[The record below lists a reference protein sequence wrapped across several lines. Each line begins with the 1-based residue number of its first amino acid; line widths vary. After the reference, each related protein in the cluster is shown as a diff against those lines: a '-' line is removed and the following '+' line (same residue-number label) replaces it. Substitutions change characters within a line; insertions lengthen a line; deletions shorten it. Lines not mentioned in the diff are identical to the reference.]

1 MGRYRPPPPPKAPYI
16 TAQGAERL
24 RRELAHLWSVERPEV
39 TAQVHAA
46 ALNGDRSENGDYIY
60 GKKRLHEI
68 DRRVRYLK
76 KRLEVTEIVA
86 RPPDDRDRV
95 FFAAWVV
102 LEDDEGDTR
111 RVRIVG
117 PDEFDAHPE
126 YISVDSP
133 VARALLGRALD
144 DEVTVATPTGD
155 RRLTIVEIDY
165 DD

>member
-16 TAQGAERL
+16 TAEGAARL
-24 RRELAHLWSVERPEV
+24 RRELDHLWSVERPEV
-39 TAQVHAA
+39 TAQVSAA

-60 GKKRLHEI
+60 GKRRLGEI

-76 KRLEVTEIVA
+76 KRLEVTQVVSEA
-86 RPPDDRDRV
+86 PAELDRV

-102 LEDDEGDTR
+102 IESEEGEVR

-117 PDEFDAHPE
+117 PDEFDQHTE

-133 VARALLGRALD
+133 VARALIGRRLD
-144 DEVTVATPTGD
+144 DEVVVVTPVGTT
-155 RRLTIVEIDY
+155 RFTILEIDY
-165 DD
+165 E